1 MADMVSWYEL
11 DDFSRL
17 KALQELQT
25 NPTIF
30 IKSSLGLLSNHWNL
44 LICTTLFLIYLTLG
58 GRLLYKASVWKER
71 RKNLLANNWLLF
83 LYGFLLSVQLVRL
96 MPFVTKYL
104 LRYDH
109 LDTLAYRYYLYA
121 SSLIL
126 FTAIVFILY
135 NPKILYG
142 YVFLSKD
149 FNRFNPMLALKETE
163 HPDKKNA
170 NPPALL
176 HKNEQ
181 VYKEKIVAYMEETKP
196 YLNPE
201 FSVSQLSHEM
211 NLPLHHC
218 SYIVNYVIGKN
229 FREWVNGYR
238 IAHFIS
244 EYPEQIKTKTIVSLS
259 MECGFKN
266 KNTFYNSF
274 KHEMGVAPSEYFQ
287 GN

>member
-1 MADMVSWYEL
+1 
-11 DDFSRL
+11 
-17 KALQELQT
+17 
-25 NPTIF
+25 
-30 IKSSLGLLSNHWNL
+30 
-44 LICTTLFLIYLTLG
+44 
-58 GRLLYKASVWKER
+58 RLLYKASVWKER

-104 LRYDH
+104 LGYDH

-181 VYKEKIVAYMEETKP
+181 VY
-196 YLNPE
+196 
-201 FSVSQLSHEM
+201 
-211 NLPLHHC
+211 
-218 SYIVNYVIGKN
+218 
-229 FREWVNGYR
+229 
-238 IAHFIS
+238 
-244 EYPEQIKTKTIVSLS
+244 
-259 MECGFKN
+259 
-266 KNTFYNSF
+266 
-274 KHEMGVAPSEYFQ
+274 
-287 GN
+287 